1 MPLTRSNKKSK
12 TTLRTEEPKILQ
24 RQSSTS
30 TICEV
35 SISEK
40 NHSDSSSKNSKLPN
54 VRVQNVKDSKV
65 PRPKFKRRSTKIFE
79 VSDSEENHSNSS
91 SKNSKLPKRN
101 VKDSKKSKS
110 RSKVEKG
117 SALILHS
124 NEPNAKSWRNQA
136 ISDVDWRTLT
146 ARRKRQRTVTPEL
159 TLDSEQSSEDSEGTP
174 APPAAKK
181 AKNDENAQGS

>member
-1 MPLTRSNKKSK
+1 MPLTRSIKKDKRTLK
-12 TTLRTEEPKILQ
+12 TREPKILQ
-24 RQSSTS
+24 QKSPTS

-35 SISEK
+35 SDSEK

-54 VRVQNVKDSKV
+54 VRVQNVKDLKV
-65 PRPKFKRRSTKIFE
+65 PRSKSKRRSTKIFK

-110 RSKVEKG
+110 RSQVEKG
-117 SALILHS
+117 PALIS
-124 NEPNAKSWRNQA
+124 NEPNADSWGDPAFSR
-136 ISDVDWRTLT
+136 VDWGTLV
-146 ARRKRQRTVTPEL
+146 ARRKRQRPES
-159 TLDSEQSSEDSEGTP
+159 TLGSEQNSEDSEGTP

-181 AKNDENAQGS
+181 AKNAENAQGS